1 MTAVEGFAT
10 GSAHNGAMVLAVIT
24 ATVAQMLDLG
34 TFVRM
39 IAIHGPLAEGN
50 PLVAHLLDELGLPYL
65 AVAKIAVLSLVI
77 AIVAVLWGRD
87 GQRRHPR
94 LGGHDRRLRDHRRGR
109 RRADERDRPPLTGRG
124 LFRPFERLC
133 DLARIA

>member
-1 MTAVEGFAT
+1 MAPWCSPW
-10 GSAHNGAMVLAVIT
+10 SA

-50 PLVAHLLDELGLPYL
+50 PLVAHLLDELGVPFL

-77 AIVAVLWGRD
+77 AIVAVLWGGTTSAGTRVW
-87 GQRRHPR
+87 RPR
-94 LGGHDRRLRDHRRGR
+94 SSASRSWPAGSCG
-109 RRADERDRPPLTGRG
+109 LTNATV
-124 LFRPFERLC
+124 LL
-133 DLARIA
+133 

>member
-1 MTAVEGFAT
+1 MTAVEGFARRP
-10 GSAHNGAMVLAVIT
+10 AQNGAMVLAVVT

-50 PLVAHLLDELGLPYL
+50 PLVSHVLNEFGVLYL

-87 GQRRHPR
+87 GQRRNPR
-94 LGGHDRRLRDHRRGR
+94 LAATIVGFAIVAGVIGG
-109 RRADERDRPPLTGRG
+109 LTNATV
-124 LFRPFERLC
+124 LL
-133 DLARIA
+133 

>member
-1 MTAVEGFAT
+1 MTAVEGFARR
-10 GSAHNGAMVLAVIT
+10 SAHNGAMVLAVIT

-50 PLVAHLLDELGLPYL
+50 PLVARLLDELGVPFL

-87 GQRRHPR
+87 GQRRNPR
-94 LGGHDRRLRDHRRGR
+94 VGRRDHRVRDR
-109 RRADERDRPPLTGRG
+109 RRASSAGVTNATVL
-124 LFRPFERLC
+124 L
-133 DLARIA
+133 

>member
-10 GSAHNGAMVLAVIT
+10 RSAHNGAMVLAVIT

-39 IAIHGPLAEGN
+39 VAIHGPLAEGN
-50 PLVAHLLDELGLPYL
+50 PLVAHLLDELGVPYL
-65 AVAKIAVLSLVI
+65 AVAKIAVLSLVM

-94 LGGHDRRLRDHRRGR
+94 LAATIVGFAIIAGVVGGMTNATVL
-109 RRADERDRPPLTGRG
+109 L
-124 LFRPFERLC
+124 
-133 DLARIA
+133 

>member
-1 MTAVEGFAT
+1 MTAVEGFARR
-10 GSAHNGAMVLAVIT
+10 SAHNGAMVLAVVT

-39 IAIHGPLAEGN
+39 IALHGPLAEGN
-50 PLVAHLLDELGLPYL
+50 PLVAHLLDELGVPYL

-87 GQRRHPR
+87 DQRRHPR
-94 LGGHDRRLRDHRRGR
+94 LAATIIGFAIVAGVVGGVTNATVL
-109 RRADERDRPPLTGRG
+109 L
-124 LFRPFERLC
+124 
-133 DLARIA
+133 